1 MMNDELL
8 RDYIEVGR
16 INNVQTAIQT
26 EKINSLV
33 QSITKLDYT
42 LNNGPITK
50 LDKKLDRAWRVL
62 VGLFVPTIAIA
73 LLLLK
78 LITTKL

>member
-16 INNVQTAIQT
+16 VNNVQTAIQT

-62 VGLFVPTIAIA
+62 VGLFVPTIAIV

-78 LITTKL
+78 LITTKP

>member
-73 LLLLK
+73 LLL
-78 LITTKL
+78 

>member
-78 LITTKL
+78 LITTKP

>member
-33 QSITKLDYT
+33 QSIIKLDYT

-78 LITTKL
+78 LITTNP

>member
-16 INNVQTAIQT
+16 VNNVQTAIQT

-33 QSITKLDYT
+33 QSIIKLDYT

-62 VGLFVPTIAIA
+62 VGLFAPTIAIV

-78 LITTKL
+78 LITTKP

>member
-16 INNVQTAIQT
+16 VNNVQTAIQT

-78 LITTKL
+78 LITTKP